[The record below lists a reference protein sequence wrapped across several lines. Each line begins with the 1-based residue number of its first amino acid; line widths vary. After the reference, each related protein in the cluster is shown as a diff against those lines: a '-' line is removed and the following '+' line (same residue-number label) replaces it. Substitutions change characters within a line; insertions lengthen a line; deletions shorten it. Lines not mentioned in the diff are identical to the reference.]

1 MENALIILRQTGVML
16 IYLLLGFILYRTK
29 LVSREGSQ
37 SISGMLIYAI
47 LPCMIIHSF
56 CLARTPERTQA
67 LLVASAAGVGS
78 LIIAVALGRL
88 LFPKRPLAAFAA
100 MFDNA
105 GFMALPII
113 TAVLGPGSA
122 FYLAP
127 MIALLN
133 CLQFTYGQV
142 LLAGSRR
149 AMRPA
154 AIVKSPLVISF
165 AAGLVLYAV
174 DAGGRIPSLLGET
187 LSTLSGLTG
196 PLAMILLGVY
206 LGQMP
211 LSALVTDALAWR
223 VTGARLLL
231 IPAVTA
237 FAFLLIPAAWRD
249 IALAVMIGSA
259 APVGVNVA
267 IYAQKLDGDYLFA
280 CRTVC
285 QSTLL
290 SVAAMP
296 LMILFAEWIWAA
308 L

>member
-29 LVSREGSQ
+29 LVTKEGSR

-47 LPCMIIHSF
+47 LPCMIVHSF
-56 CLARTPERTQA
+56 CIARTPERTQA
-67 LLVASAAGVGS
+67 LLVAAAAGAAS
-78 LIIAVALGRL
+78 LILAAVFGKL

-100 MFDNA
+100 TFDNA

-113 TAVLGPGSA
+113 TAVLGPGGT

-142 LLAGSRR
+142 LLTGSKS

-154 AIVKSPLVISF
+154 AIVKNPLVI
-165 AAGLVLYAV
+165 ACVLGLILYAA
-174 DAGGRIPSLLGET
+174 DAGGRIPSLLGDT